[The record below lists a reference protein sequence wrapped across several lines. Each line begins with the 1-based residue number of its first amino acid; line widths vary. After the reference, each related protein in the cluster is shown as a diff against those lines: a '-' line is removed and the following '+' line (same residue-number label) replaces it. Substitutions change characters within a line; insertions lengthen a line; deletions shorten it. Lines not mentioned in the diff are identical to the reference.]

1 MRNRNM
7 LRLTG
12 QPGWLRFGYS
22 PGWVGR
28 SASGLG
34 PCAEYLLTGAWP
46 RGMQIPAQFSAPLA
60 APAPAAGLTAQI
72 TTLQQSIQN
81 LASQVAVMEQRLASI
96 EVASGPK
103 GGTQ

>member
-1 MRNRNM
+1 MRNRNK

-12 QPGWLRFGYS
+12 QPGWLRLGYS

-28 SASGLG
+28 SASGVG

-46 RGMQIPAQFSAPLA
+46 CGMQIPAQFSAPLA

-72 TTLQQSIQN
+72 TTLQQSIQTWP
-81 LASQVAVMEQRLASI
+81 ARRWISARQHRGGG
-96 EVASGPK
+96 GPRR
-103 GGTQ
+103 TQEM